1 MSSKKSVTAVFD
13 IGKTNKKF
21 FLFDASLSI
30 IETRNTKIDEI
41 KDDDGYPC
49 DDLDAL
55 SNWVKETA
63 QDAIAHTTINFK
75 AINISAYGA
84 TLVHTGSD
92 GKPATPLYNYL
103 KPYPEELLEELY
115 RKYGRREHF
124 LLETAS
130 PPLGMLNSGLQLYW
144 LKKRKPALFQ
154 KISTTF
160 HLPQYISYLLTGQK
174 ASEKTSIGCHTC
186 MWNFREGKYHRW
198 LEDEDMLKLLPDIK
212 PVTKSYETV
221 IGESHIKTG
230 IGVHDSSSALVPY
243 LRVFDD
249 PFLLLST
256 GTWSVAMNPFSVEP
270 LTFEELK
277 RDCLN
282 YMNIYGKPVKASRF
296 MLGGEYSH
304 QLKKLGDYFGKN
316 PEKPDCDFD
325 PVMIQKLADEMNSK
339 RKLTLEK
346 GNMSGP
352 FPANDDHVWDLSRFS
367 SYKEAVHQCLLD
379 LAAIQVESIKLAVG
393 NSNIKQI
400 IVTGGFAKNYF
411 FCRLLATMLPQ
422 KKIYTAV
429 LREASALGAALLMED
444 QKNSKILL
452 KEKLELTL
460 QNPFENVHI
469 EGYTWKSNRGKT
481 D

>member
-1 MSSKKSVTAVFD
+1 
-13 IGKTNKKF
+13 
-21 FLFDASLSI
+21 
-30 IETRNTKIDEI
+30 
-41 KDDDGYPC
+41 
-49 DDLDAL
+49 
-55 SNWVKETA
+55 
-63 QDAIAHTTINFK
+63 
-75 AINISAYGA
+75 
-84 TLVHTGSD
+84 
-92 GKPATPLYNYL
+92 
-103 KPYPEELLEELY
+103 
-115 RKYGRREHF
+115 
-124 LLETAS
+124 
-130 PPLGMLNSGLQLYW
+130 
-144 LKKRKPALFQ
+144 
-154 KISTTF
+154 
-160 HLPQYISYLLTGQK
+160 
-174 ASEKTSIGCHTC
+174 
-186 MWNFREGKYHRW
+186 
-198 LEDEDMLKLLPDIK
+198 MLKLLPDIK
-212 PVTKSYETV
+212 PVTKRYGTV

-481 D
+481 E